1 MAPSDEM
8 ILKASVLAGVVLVST
23 AEFTLKS
30 HPVRQQLVRLLK
42 RHIRCN
48 LKRVGLENYRIRQ
61 AGGFLV
67 IADLDDAEKMAKGLA
82 QIFGVAHADACEGT
96 PLELEGIAECA
107 AKQAQ
112 RKLKPG
118 DTFAIRARNFEP
130 SKIKGREIEVR
141 AGSEVLSR
149 HQGSVKV
156 NLSNPDHTIRV
167 FYGAKEAFVS
177 SARFDGPGGLPVG
190 SQGSLLGLA
199 TDSALAPLAFYLLMK
214 RGAMVWPVIA
224 DLPPH
229 LGGGVPPDQTLQ
241 GLKRLRRYVPKNT
254 YSARLITLDERTRN
268 ALATVSPDLQT
279 VFCVRLVFR
288 AVKHLARNAL
298 GLVTADRF
306 GRGGIESLKDLRAA
320 DEVATFPV
328 YRPLL
333 TLDEA
338 DMRQHLEE
346 LGLTQ
351 PETQKPTAGPP
362 SGAEE
367 ALIDEVK
374 ALENRLKADQL
385 AHNIAV
391 DSSKIQIDFP

>member
-1 MAPSDEM
+1 LS
-8 ILKASVLAGVVLVST
+8 GVVLVST

-30 HPVRQQLVRLLK
+30 HPVRQQLIRLLK
-42 RHIRCN
+42 RHIRFN
-48 LKRVGLENYRIRQ
+48 LKRIGLENYRITQ
-61 AGGFLV
+61 AGGFLI
-67 IADLDDAEKMAKGLA
+67 IADLDDADKTAKELA
-82 QIFGVAHADACEGT
+82 HIFGVAHADACQPT
-96 PLELEGIAECA
+96 SLDLEGIAECA

-118 DTFAIRARNFEP
+118 DTFAIRAHNFEP
-130 SKIKGREIEVR
+130 SKIKGKEIEIR
-141 AGSEVLSR
+141 AGSEVLSQ
-149 HQGSVKV
+149 HQGGVKV
-156 NLSNPDHTIRV
+156 NLSNPDYTIRV
-167 FYGAKEAFVS
+167 FYGVKQAFVS
-177 SARFDGPGGLPVG
+177 STRFDGPSGLPVG

-254 YSARLITLDERTRN
+254 YSGRLIALDERTRN
-268 ALATVSPDLQT
+268 ALTAVSLDSQR
-279 VFCVRLVFR
+279 VFCMRLLFR

-298 GLVTADRF
+298 GLVTADMF

-333 TLDEA
+333 TLDEEELR
-338 DMRQHLEE
+338 RQLEE

-351 PETQKPTAGPP
+351 PKTQKTATRPP
-362 SGAEE
+362 SGADE
-367 ALIDEVK
+367 ALIDEVR
-374 ALENRLKADQL
+374 ALEDRLQADQL
-385 AHNIAV
+385 AHNMAV
-391 DSSKIQIDFP
+391 DSSKIQIDLP

>member
-1 MAPSDEM
+1 MKAPA
-8 ILKASVLAGVVLVST
+8 LTGVVLVST

-30 HPVRQQLVRLLK
+30 HPVRQQLIRLLK
-42 RHIRCN
+42 RHIRFN
-48 LKRVGLENYRIRQ
+48 LKRIGLENCRIRQ

-67 IADLDDAEKMAKGLA
+67 IADLDDADKTASELA
-82 QIFGVAHADACEGT
+82 QIFGVAHADACQPT
-96 PLELEGIAECA
+96 SIDLEGIAECA

-130 SKIKGREIEVR
+130 SEIKGKEIEIR
-141 AGSEVLSR
+141 TGSEVLSQ
-149 HQGSVKV
+149 HPGGVKV
-156 NLSNPDHTIRV
+156 NLGNPDHTIRV

-190 SQGSLLGLA
+190 SQGGLLGLA
-199 TDSALAPLAFYLLMK
+199 TDSVLAPLAFYLLMK
-214 RGAMVWPVIA
+214 RGAMVWPVIVE
-224 DLPPH
+224 LPP
-229 LGGGVPPDQTLQ
+229 LGGVPSGQVLE
-241 GLKRLRRYVPKNT
+241 GLRRLRRYVPKNT
-254 YSARLITLDERTRN
+254 CSARVITLDEGTRN
-268 ALATVSPDLQT
+268 ALAAVSTDLQR
-279 VFCVRLVFR
+279 VFCMRLAFR

-338 DMRQHLEE
+338 DMRRQLAE

-351 PETQKPTAGPP
+351 PETTKTTTGRS
-362 SGAEE
+362 SGADK
-367 ALIDEVK
+367 ALIDEVRT
-374 ALENRLKADQL
+374 LENRLKADQL
-385 AHNIAV
+385 AHDIAV
-391 DSSKIQIDFP
+391 DSRKIQIDFP

>member
-1 MAPSDEM
+1 MKAPA
-8 ILKASVLAGVVLVST
+8 LTGVVLVST

-30 HPVRQQLVRLLK
+30 HPVRQQLIRLLK
-42 RHIRCN
+42 RHIRFN
-48 LKRVGLENYRIRQ
+48 LKRIGLENCRIRQ

-67 IADLDDAEKMAKGLA
+67 IADLDDADKTARELA
-82 QIFGVAHADACEGT
+82 QVFGVAHADACQPT
-96 PLELEGIAECA
+96 SIDLEGIAECA
-107 AKQAQ
+107 AKQAH

-130 SKIKGREIEVR
+130 SKIKGKEIEIR
-141 AGSEVLSR
+141 TGSEVLSQ
-149 HQGSVKV
+149 HAGGVKV

-190 SQGSLLGLA
+190 SQGGLLGLA
-199 TDSALAPLAFYLLMK
+199 TDSVLAPLAFYLLMK
-214 RGAMVWPVIA
+214 RGAMVWPVIVE
-224 DLPPH
+224 LPT
-229 LGGGVPPDQTLQ
+229 LGGVPSDQVLE
-241 GLKRLRRYVPKNT
+241 GLRRLRRYVPKNT
-254 YSARLITLDERTRN
+254 WSARVITLDEGTRN
-268 ALATVSPDLQT
+268 ALAVVSPDKRR
-279 VFCVRLVFR
+279 VFCMRLAFR

-338 DMRQHLEE
+338 DMRRQLAE

-351 PETQKPTAGPP
+351 RETPKNTAWRP
-362 SGAEE
+362 SGADE
-367 ALIDEVK
+367 ALIDEVRT
-374 ALENRLKADQL
+374 LENRLKADQL
-385 AHNIAV
+385 AHNMAV
-391 DSSKIQIDFP
+391 DSRKIQIDFP